1 MKTTSLDLRERLLAA
16 YDADEGTR
24 EEVAWR
30 FRVSLGLV
38 KKLLQQRRRLGDLRP
53 QHHRAGRKPRLLESH
68 RQRLRRLVAEK
79 PDRTLR
85 ELREALGLDCALPT
99 IHYALVAL
107 GLTYKKKRC
116 TPPSKTGPT
125 SPGGGGAGGAGKAA
139 GIPRGS
145 SSSMKRRPKPI

>member
-1 MKTTSLDLRERLLAA
+1 MKTTSLDLRERIVAA
-16 YDADEGTR
+16 YDADAGTR

-53 QHHRAGRKPRLLESH
+53 QHHRAGRKPRLLEQH

-85 ELREALGLDCALPT
+85 ELRAALGLDCALPT
-99 IHYALVAL
+99 IHYALAAL
-107 GLTYKKKRC
+107 GLTFKKNAARRRARSAGPRAGAAAVAPPPKRLG
-116 TPPSKTGPT
+116 SR
-125 SPGGGGAGGAGKAA
+125 AA
-139 GIPRGS
+139 GLSR
-145 SSSMKRRPKPI
+145 